1 MTGERLSHLFP
12 VALLVLL
19 AGMTYWLERVV
30 QGFASSPH
38 SLMRHDPD
46 YMVDKLLATR
56 MDTNGRIKNTLRAVR
71 LVHFPDDDTTE
82 MEAPRFMS
90 YAQSAPLSIT
100 AKSGL
105 VSSNG
110 ENLYFK
116 GDVRAV
122 RPPFGGNSE
131 LVVATEYLHILPD
144 DNVAKTDHAVT
155 ISDAR
160 MTIAAVGME
169 MNNETRVLK
178 LNAQV
183 KGAFHDAKRFGK

>member
-30 QGFASSPH
+30 QGFAASPH
-38 SLMRHDPD
+38 SLLRHDPD
-46 YMVDKLLATR
+46 YMVDQLLATR
-56 MDTNGRIKNTLRAVR
+56 MDTNGRIKNTLRAVK

-122 RPPFGGNSE
+122 RSPFGGNSE
-131 LVVATEYLHILPD
+131 LVVTTDYLHILPD

-178 LNAQV
+178 LHAQV
-183 KGAFHDAKRFGK
+183 KGAFHDAKRSGK